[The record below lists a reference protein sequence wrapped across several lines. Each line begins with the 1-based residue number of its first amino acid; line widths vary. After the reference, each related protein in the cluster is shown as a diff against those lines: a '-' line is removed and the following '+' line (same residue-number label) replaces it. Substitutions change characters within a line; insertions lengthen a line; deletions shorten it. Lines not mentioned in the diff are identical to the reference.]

1 MDIVL
6 KNSKLGDC
14 YRSLSDIY
22 LNGINPEI
30 HKKAYIGAH
39 EGLYAE
45 IEFAGKY
52 LDTCIKFY
60 KATKNGEFLERA
72 EAVVRSIIRNQHQ
85 DGYLGGLVSEND
97 WKDFSVW
104 NQTFTVYG
112 LVSYYKET
120 GDKNAAEAAEKCI
133 NRIAEHYM
141 SEKDDICEGL
151 NDGSQNLTVLMAVTA
166 LYDIKPTDETKK
178 FILYI
183 VDKIKHSDNNFF
195 SFDSVLDLRSKKGIE
210 NFIILLGII
219 AYGDITGDN
228 SAYDACRKYW
238 NELNEKQIR
247 ETGNGSIHERWNAD
261 GNKPMFIDYEREPN
275 ENCVAVGWFEFSSA
289 LFKRFKSACYADAME
304 KTVYN
309 HLLGSMNR
317 ESSDFGYY
325 QPNYG
330 IKYIDSNTHA
340 MYMCCRYRGYSAI
353 SQIPYSVFDED
364 DDYITP
370 VMYTDCE
377 YTSDISI
384 TETTKYPYDGR
395 IQFDIY
401 GNTKKKLRLRIPS
414 WCKDFRVEKNEKII
428 DESYDAG
435 YVCVDISDG
444 DKITLDLKPEFKIN
458 RVNINDK
465 KYAYIT
471 YGCVLLAI
479 DSNLN
484 ECIYD
489 IDIDLSDS
497 NLKREVFADYLMG
510 CSIDGYLN
518 NEKIR
523 VNFVDYA
530 SSAKVN
536 IGNEFTIYV
545 KEK

>member
-1 MDIVL
+1 MSVVL
-6 KNSKLGDC
+6 KNSKLSNC
-14 YRSLSDIY
+14 YKSLSDVY
-22 LNGINPEI
+22 LNKINPEI

-52 LDTCIKFY
+52 LDTCIRFY
-60 KATKNGEFLERA
+60 KATNNEEFLKRA
-72 EAVVRSIIRNQHQ
+72 ESVVRSIVRNQHE

-112 LVSYYKET
+112 LVSYCKVT
-120 GDKNAAEAAEKCI
+120 GDEKAADAAEKCI

-151 NDGSQNLTVLMAVTA
+151 NDGSQNLTILVAATA
-166 LYDIKPTDETKK
+166 LYDIRPT
-178 FILYI
+178 
-183 VDKIKHSDNNFF
+183 DKIKSFIIYIAEKIKKSDNNFF

-210 NFIILLGII
+210 NFVILLGII

-275 ENCVAVGWFEFSSA
+275 ENCVAVGWFELSRA
-289 LFKRFKSACYADAME
+289 LFNRFKETRYVDAME
-304 KTVYN
+304 KNVYN
-309 HLLGSMNR
+309 HLLGSMNL
-317 ESSDFGYY
+317 ECSDFGYY

-330 IKYIDSNTHA
+330 IKYLDSNTHA

-353 SQIPYSVFDED
+353 SQIPYSIFDED
-364 DDYITP
+364 DKYITP
-370 VMYTDCE
+370 IMYTDCE

-384 TETTKYPYDGR
+384 KETTKYPYDGR
-395 IQFDIY
+395 ICFDIN
-401 GNTKKKLRLRIPS
+401 GNTEKKLRLRIPN
-414 WCKDFRVEKNEKII
+414 WCKNFSVERNGEVINELPS
-428 DESYDAG
+428 DG

-444 DKITLDLKPEFKIN
+444 DKITLDLKPEFEIN
-458 RVNINDK
+458 RVKINGK

-489 IDIDLSDS
+489 IEISDS
-497 NLKREVFADYLMG
+497 SIKRENFDDYLIG

-518 NEKIR
+518 DKKIR

-536 IGNEFTIYV
+536 IGDEFTIYV
-545 KEK
+545 NEK